1 MATFDVVPGWFQTG
15 NFVVDDLMHLLT
27 GSEYKVYMFAV
38 RHIYGW
44 QDKVE
49 RGYAN
54 ISLSMFE
61 DGFSRFGG
69 VGLSRPTIT
78 SALDKL
84 VQYRLLVKI
93 GKAGNK
99 GQAWAIGKDIDLDG
113 LIERNINKGKGSKES
128 LPVKE
133 FNQNQLN
140 DLTATSKKTLP
151 NQTQDQ
157 KQDKVSPPDESD
169 GQPPVK
175 TKRENPFGD
184 GVIEAVAQPMF
195 NATPDTIQKG
205 NHVVYSVI
213 NGIRDAY
220 KMVGDVPNDKDAVKH
235 AVTDFLNWYARKY
248 PNVPYVRQRGKLAM
262 HYVEFLNNHKTSLQ
276 SQEKRRIVLSMRAQ
290 SELGYDTI
298 TEGLF
303 NDEIEAKIAEYE
315 RMEMS

>member
-1 MATFDVVPGWFQTG
+1 MAKFDVVPGWFQTG

-78 SALDKL
+78 SALDQL
-84 VQYRLLVKI
+84 VEYRLLVKI

-99 GQAWAIGKDIDLDG
+99 GQAWSIGKDIDIDG

-140 DLTATSKKTLP
+140 DLTATSKESLP

-157 KQDKVSPPDESD
+157 KQDKHAPDGDARPRDLVFDWLAVNMYNLNLDTISKSY
-169 GQPPVK
+169 GGRIAK
-175 TKRENPFGD
+175 TKRTLSEIHRNNGT
-184 GVIEAVAQPMF
+184 QL
-195 NATPDTIQKG
+195 TPAHLDKFKSWWARE
-205 NHVVYSVI
+205 YS
-213 NGIRDAY
+213 GLTMPR
-220 KMVGDVPNDKDAVKH
+220 DAVK
-235 AVTDFLNWYARKY
+235 LSEYY
-248 PNVPYVRQRGKLAM
+248 L
-262 HYVEFLNNHKTSLQ
+262 EFYGSHKASQPSPQ
-276 SQEKRRIVLSMRAQ
+276 SEEKRRVVLSMRAQ

-298 TEGLF
+298 TKGLF

>member
-1 MATFDVVPGWFQTG
+1 
-15 NFVVDDLMHLLT
+15 
-27 GSEYKVYMFAV
+27 
-38 RHIYGW
+38 
-44 QDKVE
+44 
-49 RGYAN
+49 
-54 ISLSMFE
+54 MFE
-61 DGFSRFGG
+61 HGYSRFSGT
-69 VGLSRPTIT
+69 GLSHASVV
-78 SALDKL
+78 SALRTL
-84 VQYRLLVKI
+84 VKYGLLVKVE
-93 GKAGNK
+93 ASTRN
-99 GQAWAIGKDIDLDG
+99 GQAYSIGDNPNIEG
-113 LIERNINKGKGSKES
+113 LKARQNKSKSASSKSKPVQNLNQQPSKIKTSTGSKS
-128 LPVKE
+128 KHNKTHVK
-133 FNQNQLN
+133 
-140 DLTATSKKTLP
+140 T
-151 NQTQDQ
+151 
-157 KQDKVSPPDESD
+157 QDKVSPPDESD

-213 NGIRDAY
+213 NGVRDAY

-262 HYVEFLNNHKTSLQ
+262 HYVEFLNNHKTSPQ

-298 TEGLF
+298 TKGLF